1 MGGHNVID
9 TPAGK
14 LAVRNDHMR
23 IAPARR
29 TRRPEPGLP
38 AP

>member
-23 IAPARR
+23 IAPTPKKSPPQAC
-29 TRRPEPGLP
+29 P